1 MNPTALPVHEE
12 PATTLQPQQTNQDG
26 SVQES
31 VATSPPRQANEDT
44 PLVYR
49 RRATDRAMD
58 ASIVRPWIRLWA
70 RSFDVL
76 LVAIPLFLW
85 FWSWQGTALL
95 AWLPLTLFV
104 MLALFIWL
112 IIEPACVW
120 LFKTTPGKW
129 LFSIRVT
136 TAEGQPLSYQQALRR
151 SDMLWAKGMGAG
163 APVLGQALMI
173 FAHYQLSSQG
183 KTFWDEQE
191 NLLVWHGRVRRTR
204 LLFGL
209 LVLIFIFAGL
219 SWLLTPTLLLQ
230 VVVVLL
236 QATLMGMEWVA
247 QILEWAQ
254 AQLLLH

>member
-1 MNPTALPVHEE
+1 MNPTVLPVYEQEE
-12 PATTLQPQQTNQDG
+12 PATTAQ
-26 SVQES
+26 
-31 VATSPPRQANEDT
+31 PRQAKQDD
-44 PLVYR
+44 PPVVHR
-49 RRATDRAMD
+49 RRATDRPMD

-104 MLALFIWL
+104 MLALFVWL
-112 IIEPACVW
+112 IIEPACMW

-129 LFSIRVT
+129 LFSMRVT
-136 TAEGQPLSYQQALRR
+136 TADGQPLSYQQALRR

-163 APVLGQALMI
+163 SPVLGQALMA

-209 LVLIFIFAGL
+209 LVLISIFAGL

-236 QATLMGMEWVA
+236 QATLVGMEWVT
-247 QILEWAQ
+247 QVLEWAQ
-254 AQLLLH
+254 AQLLAY